1 MREQSTGQHWI
12 ARSLGLCVL
21 GSVFF
26 STPVLAKTFRTNFMK
41 FELPPGWTC
50 KQEEID
56 WVCQPDNV
64 NDSSEVILIA
74 VTKNVNAVDDSLE
87 NYDTILKAPKSMVDL
102 LGQGYQ
108 SKVLSTRRR
117 KIKDIEWIDSLHLG
131 SEIPGFYT
139 RYLAGIRQQVAG
151 LITYS
156 ISESVYA
163 KWTPIMSEIVDSAEL
178 FFDPKAFAEAMK
190 AGPQSLLGSRTSSA
204 LKGRFAPAEES
215 EQAKATESASETPPM
230 GAAQWGAL
238 GAGLA
243 VVIWVILRRRKKA

>member
-1 MREQSTGQHWI
+1 MPLGVAKTSIWFKG
-12 ARSLGLCVL
+12 LGLL
-21 GSVFF
+21 APSLFLFG
-26 STPVLAKTFRTNFMK
+26 TLAQAKTFRTNFMK

-87 NYDTILKAPKSMVDL
+87 KYEAILKAPKAMVDL

-108 SKVLSTRRR
+108 SKVISTRKR

-163 KWTPIMSEIVDSAEL
+163 KWTPVMSEIVDSAEL

-204 LKGRFAPAEES
+204 LKGRFAPSEES
-215 EQAKATESASETPPM
+215 EQAKAAEPSSETPPM

-243 VVIWVILRRRKKA
+243 VIIWVILRRRKKA